1 MSFSSQK
8 KIPSNNPPA
17 NGIASQSTQPVC
29 TWSAH
34 APKSGPSPSPFPRSY
49 HSLTAIATAAGELF
63 LFGGYD
69 FGSRLQRKSGD
80 LYVISTR
87 DFSTTILQTSGEVPT
102 PRWDH
107 GTALIGTTL
116 LICGGD
122 TRHNGV
128 APNAPLYLL
137 NLGTSDPLMSKSREW
152 SRVVVNGPGP
162 GSRRSHTTTVVG
174 SKLIVFGGVSSGKTT
189 NDMWALDLNCLK
201 SQPLWESY
209 EPTPGNEKPLPRWSH
224 VLVTTEDR
232 IIIFGG
238 FSDEHYYNDTW
249 SFDISTRKWTELQC
263 TGSIPSPR
271 GGHTAVLVDDVMY
284 VFGGS
289 SWDQGIIVE
298 DDLYALHLSTQRW
311 FKFPNQGTSPC
322 KRAGHTMASDG
333 TRVFV
338 LGGYSSNPRENEV
351 SLIHV
356 FDTKDI
362 KCPEM
367 LERRLSASLAV
378 QNERNHRIAQL
389 TEELAL
395 KSDLLEQAEANV
407 AGLLLMQT
415 SLVEQRDAELVDM
428 QARLDELVVSRGQQV
443 GQYENE
449 LGNVRIKLEANESEL
464 ETVRL
469 RLADAEKG
477 RTSLDVLVAS
487 RDQEVEQYEK
497 ELTNVRAK
505 LEAKEPELEAVR
517 LRLADAETSL
527 DELVVFRDQQ
537 VGQHE
542 KELTNVRAKL
552 EANESEL
559 EAIRLRLTDAEKGLA
574 KSKAEADTL
583 RAQNATGSVNRD
595 ENQVTR
601 RLMERVRVI
610 EAEMASK
617 RWNEK
622 SIGEMECRNEKSI
635 EEMEYTN
642 EG

>member
-1 MSFSSQK
+1 
-8 KIPSNNPPA
+8 
-17 NGIASQSTQPVC
+17 
-29 TWSAH
+29 
-34 APKSGPSPSPFPRSY
+34 
-49 HSLTAIATAAGELF
+49 
-63 LFGGYD
+63 
-69 FGSRLQRKSGD
+69 
-80 LYVISTR
+80 
-87 DFSTTILQTSGEVPT
+87 
-102 PRWDH
+102 
-107 GTALIGTTL
+107 
-116 LICGGD
+116 
-122 TRHNGV
+122 
-128 APNAPLYLL
+128 
-137 NLGTSDPLMSKSREW
+137 
-152 SRVVVNGPGP
+152 
-162 GSRRSHTTTVVG
+162 
-174 SKLIVFGGVSSGKTT
+174 
-189 NDMWALDLNCLK
+189 
-201 SQPLWESY
+201 
-209 EPTPGNEKPLPRWSH
+209 
-224 VLVTTEDR
+224 
-232 IIIFGG
+232 
-238 FSDEHYYNDTW
+238 
-249 SFDISTRKWTELQC
+249 
-263 TGSIPSPR
+263 
-271 GGHTAVLVDDVMY
+271 
-284 VFGGS
+284 
-289 SWDQGIIVE
+289 
-298 DDLYALHLSTQRW
+298 
-311 FKFPNQGTSPC
+311 
-322 KRAGHTMASDG
+322 
-333 TRVFV
+333 
-338 LGGYSSNPRENEV
+338 
-351 SLIHV
+351 
-356 FDTKDI
+356 
-362 KCPEM
+362 M
-367 LERRLSASLAV
+367 LEGKLSVSLAV

-389 TEELAL
+389 TEKLAL

-428 QARLDELVVSRGQQV
+428 QARLDELVARDQQV
-443 GQYENE
+443 GQYEKE
-449 LGNVRIKLEANESEL
+449 LGNVRIKLEANGSEL

-469 RLADAEKG
+469 QLADAEKG

-505 LEAKEPELEAVR
+505 LEAKESELEAVRLRLADADTSLDELEVSRSQQVGQYENVRAKLEVKGSELEAVR